1 MDYYSLRKKWEEIY
15 DIPIEKQLLLSQNE
29 TACRFYDTPKN
40 NKMGDFKL
48 RIIPTPKFVL
58 FDKRNTIK
66 FDENSNKAKIMDF
79 CDEKKQRLI
88 FLKWFDIYFQE
99 ITPIQFV
106 MGNHENMTIERIIRY
121 MENEFIATTSA
132 QKVWRK
138 NILSYFK
145 KMENVNSNHPKL
157 MVYREY
163 KNSLQRLDNNGN
175 ERIPWWTIC
184 VFQLNTE
191 HPAFNKHKFTTI
203 EEKHSLLQ

>member
-1 MDYYSLRKKWEEIY
+1 
-15 DIPIEKQLLLSQNE
+15 
-29 TACRFYDTPKN
+29 
-40 NKMGDFKL
+40 MG
-48 RIIPTPKFVL
+48 
-58 FDKRNTIK
+58 
-66 FDENSNKAKIMDF
+66 NKAKIMDF

-106 MGNHENMTIERIIRY
+106 MGNHENMTIGRIIKY
-121 MENEFIATTSA
+121 
-132 QKVWRK
+132 V
-138 NILSYFK
+138 
-145 KMENVNSNHPKL
+145 ENVNSNHPKL

-191 HPAFNKHKFTTI
+191 HPAFSKHKFTTI